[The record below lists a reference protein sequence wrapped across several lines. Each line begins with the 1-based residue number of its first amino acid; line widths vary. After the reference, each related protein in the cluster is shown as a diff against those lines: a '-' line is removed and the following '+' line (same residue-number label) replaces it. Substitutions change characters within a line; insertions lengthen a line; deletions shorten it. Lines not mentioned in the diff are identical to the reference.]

1 MAEHSH
7 IITRILKRTKNYKGS
22 ITKTFSQVNEFYVR
36 ANYTENRCLVKRKS
50 QNEN

>member
-7 IITRILKRTKNYKGS
+7 IITKLLKRAHNFKNTT
-22 ITKTFSQVNEFYVR
+22 TKTFSQVNEPYIR
-36 ANYTENRCLVKRKS
+36 ANYIKNKCLIKRKS

>member
-7 IITRILKRTKNYKGS
+7 IITKLLKRAKNLKGS
-22 ITKTFSQVNEFYVR
+22 VTKTFSQVNEPYIR
-36 ANYTENRCLVKRKS
+36 ANYIENKCLIKRKS